1 MQLPP
6 PSVLA
11 NWPTPNYEN
20 PQTQGLPLIIVN
32 VIFMALMSLAV
43 PLRLYSRYINKGR
56 LGWDDFNMGLAYVLL
71 TQSDIIVYLLTHAC
85 I

>member
-32 VIFMALMSLAV
+32 VIFMALISLAV
-43 PLRLYSRYINKGR
+43 PLRLYTRYTTKRR
-56 LGWDDFNMGLAYVLL
+56 LGWDDFNMGVAYVQL
-71 TQSDIIVYLLTHAC
+71 T
-85 I
+85 